1 MSKFIL
7 LFFLLLIGYQLCGQT
22 SEIRKSTDIIVIKG
36 KSYYLHVVDQ
46 GQTLFSICKAY
57 GVDIEEVKALN
68 KKQGNELSV
77 FEVLKIPYVAPYIQ
91 QDGEY
96 YYHKVVKGETLYSIS
111 RKFGIKVKRILRENK
126 EYENVPL
133 SIGAIVRLPLRAID
147 RTQIGKETETTI
159 PGGEV
164 EKETPFSG
172 QTEEEEGRENETG
185 ISDTL
190 GIDTLPLV
198 IDPSVPEN
206 KYVKVALLL
215 PLYAQQNVDIATIAT
230 DTTGGRIPSSV
241 SVLHKSEQFIY
252 FYEGILLAIDSLKQA
267 GYKIEMHVF
276 DTEKSNSKMNE
287 IVPELN
293 KLNPDLILGPVYSS
307 EYRILMENLSNK
319 QIPVVY
325 PLSARNENFGQHPN
339 FLQVNISFASLIEK
353 MTYWVGDQ
361 RASANII
368 CLKFLQ
374 NAVDDEQT
382 RKDRAEKK
390 IWIERLETLPG
401 VRFYNWDFQGET
413 LEGLKLMLSEEQ
425 ENILI
430 LPTSRETDLSKI
442 LPVLSLLKDTYKI
455 TVIGFPD
462 WQNFTSIDHE
472 NFYKLNVKLFTYS
485 YVDNYSED
493 AKNFAVK
500 YREYFDSEPHT
511 LTNKAYDLGLYFIPL
526 AARFGVRFPQA
537 FYQADSQGIFSV
549 FRFEKMCPDCGWEN
563 QGLYIVNY
571 GSDYKIKVNVLE

>member
-7 LFFLLLIGYQLCGQT
+7 LFFLLLVGYQLCGQT
-22 SEIRKSTDIIVIKG
+22 PEIRKSTDIIVIKG
-36 KSYYLHVVDQ
+36 KNYYLHVVEQ

-57 GVDIEEVKALN
+57 GVDVEEVKALN

-77 FEVLKIPYVAPYIQ
+77 FEVLKIPYVAPYVQ

-126 EYENVPL
+126 TYENTPL

-147 RTQIGKETETTI
+147 ISQIREEKGEGVDGNPDEKIETT
-159 PGGEV
+159 EV
-164 EKETPFSG
+164 SA
-172 QTEEEEGRENETG
+172 EEGENESG
-185 ISDTL
+185 KKDTL
-190 GIDTLPLV
+190 TIDTLPLI
-198 IDPSVPEN
+198 IDHSVPEN

-215 PLYAQQNVDIATIAT
+215 PLFAQQNVDIALMAT
-230 DTTGGRIPSSV
+230 DTTGGKIPTPV
-241 SVLHKSEQFIY
+241 SVLHKSEQFVY
-252 FYEGILLAIDSLKQA
+252 FYEGILLAVDSLKQA
-267 GYKIEMHVF
+267 GYKIDLHVF
-276 DTEKSNSKMNE
+276 DTEKSNTKMNE
-287 IVPELN
+287 IVAALN
-293 KLNPDLILGPVYSS
+293 KLNPDLIIGPVYGS
-307 EYRILMENLSNK
+307 EYRILMENLLNK

-325 PLSARNENFGQHPN
+325 PLSARNENFGQDPN

-353 MTYWVGDQ
+353 MIYWIGDQ

-368 CLKFLQ
+368 GFKFLQ
-374 NAVDDEQT
+374 DAGNDEQT
-382 RKDRAEKK
+382 QKDRMEKK
-390 IWIERLETLPG
+390 MWIERLETLPG
-401 VRFYNWDFQGET
+401 VRFFNWDFRAET

-430 LPTSRETDLSKI
+430 LPTSRETDLTKI
-442 LPVLSLLKDTYKI
+442 LPVLSLLKDAYKI
-455 TVIGFPD
+455 TVVGFPD

-485 YVDNYSED
+485 YVDNYAEE
-493 AKNFAVK
+493 AKNFAAK

-526 AARFGVRFPQA
+526 AARFGVHFPQA
-537 FYQADSQGIFSV
+537 FYQADPRGVFSV
-549 FRFEKMCPDCGWEN
+549 FRFERMCPGCGWEN
-563 QGLYIVNY
+563 RGLYIVNY
-571 GSDYKIKVNVLE
+571 GSDYKIKVEVLQ

>member
-1 MSKFIL
+1 M
-7 LFFLLLIGYQLCGQT
+7 
-22 SEIRKSTDIIVIKG
+22 
-36 KSYYLHVVDQ
+36 
-46 GQTLFSICKAY
+46 
-57 GVDIEEVKALN
+57 
-68 KKQGNELSV
+68 
-77 FEVLKIPYVAPYIQ
+77 
-91 QDGEY
+91 
-96 YYHKVVKGETLYSIS
+96 
-111 RKFGIKVKRILRENK
+111 
-126 EYENVPL
+126 
-133 SIGAIVRLPLRAID
+133 
-147 RTQIGKETETTI
+147 
-159 PGGEV
+159 
-164 EKETPFSG
+164 
-172 QTEEEEGRENETG
+172 
-185 ISDTL
+185 
-190 GIDTLPLV
+190 
-198 IDPSVPEN
+198 
-206 KYVKVALLL
+206 
-215 PLYAQQNVDIATIAT
+215 
-230 DTTGGRIPSSV
+230 
-241 SVLHKSEQFIY
+241 
-252 FYEGILLAIDSLKQA
+252 
-267 GYKIEMHVF
+267 
-276 DTEKSNSKMNE
+276 
-287 IVPELN
+287 
-293 KLNPDLILGPVYSS
+293 
-307 EYRILMENLSNK
+307 
-319 QIPVVY
+319 
-325 PLSARNENFGQHPN
+325 
-339 FLQVNISFASLIEK
+339 
-353 MTYWVGDQ
+353 
-361 RASANII
+361 
-368 CLKFLQ
+368 
-374 NAVDDEQT
+374 DDEQT

-537 FYQADSQGIFSV
+537 FYQADPQGIFSV

>member
-1 MSKFIL
+1 MSKYIL
-7 LFFLLLIGYQLCGQT
+7 LFFLLLTGYQLCGQT
-22 SEIRKSTDIIVIKG
+22 SEIRKSADIIVVKG

-68 KKQGNELSV
+68 KKQSNELSI

-126 EYENVPL
+126 EYENLPL

-147 RTQIGKETETTI
+147 RSQIGR
-159 PGGEV
+159 
-164 EKETPFSG
+164 EKETIPEGNEKEEILVSE
-172 QTEEEEGRENETG
+172 QTEEQEGEKNEIG

-190 GIDTLPLV
+190 KTDTLPLI

-206 KYVKVALLL
+206 KYVKIALLL
-215 PLYAQQNVDIATIAT
+215 PLYAQQNVDIAEIAT
-230 DTTGGRIPSSV
+230 DTTGGRIPSPV
-241 SVLHKSEQFIY
+241 AVLHKSEQFIY
-252 FYEGILLAIDSLKQA
+252 FYEGILLAVDSLKQA
-267 GYKIEMHVF
+267 GYKIDMHVF

-287 IVPELN
+287 IVLELN

-325 PLSARNENFGQHPN
+325 PLSARSENFGQNPN

-353 MTYWVGDQ
+353 MTYWVADQ
-361 RASANII
+361 RLSANII

-374 NAVDDEQT
+374 NALDDEQT
-382 RKDRAEKK
+382 QKDRAEKK
-390 IWIERLETLPG
+390 MWIERLETLPG
-401 VRFYNWDFQGET
+401 VRFYNWDFQGEM
-413 LEGLKLMLSEEQ
+413 LEGLKLMLSEGQ

-442 LPVLSLLKDTYKI
+442 LPVLSLLKDAYKI
-455 TVIGFPD
+455 TVVGFPD
-462 WQNFTSIDHE
+462 WQNFTSLDHE
-472 NFYKLNVKLFTYS
+472 NFYKLNVKIFTYS
-485 YVDNYSED
+485 YADHYSD
-493 AKNFAVK
+493 GAKNFAAK

-526 AARFGVRFPQA
+526 AARFGIHFPQA
-537 FYQADSQGIFSV
+537 FPEADPRGVFSV
-549 FRFEKMCPDCGWEN
+549 FRFERIFPGGGWEN
-563 QGLYIVNY
+563 RGLYIVNY
-571 GSDYKIKVNVLE
+571 GSDYKIKVEVLQ